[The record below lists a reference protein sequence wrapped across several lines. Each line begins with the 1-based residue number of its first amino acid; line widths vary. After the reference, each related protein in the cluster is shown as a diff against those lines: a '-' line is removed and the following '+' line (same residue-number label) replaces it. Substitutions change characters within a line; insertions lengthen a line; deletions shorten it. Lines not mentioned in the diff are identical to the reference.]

1 MSVDRSRSAHET
13 QSTQQREI
21 DARLRADRLR
31 EPPPPEQV
39 DKFRTL
45 MQQREGGTPPP
56 MQEQLADAR
65 HAGQAVDAQLAAQS
79 ADDALAASRQA
90 LSNGVD
96 ERALRRSDDFGL
108 SANSQTPADASAMW
122 QAQMALRDGTP
133 APAAPPPPVNPQAFA
148 ELIQRH
154 VQQLAASDG
163 ALKDS
168 DGQVL
173 LRMAD
178 ATLPG
183 TDLLLTRTS
192 NGWLL
197 RADVRSRD
205 SYDAIRQAAPEL
217 TRRFAASN
225 LGELTIDPH
234 YQG

>member
-13 QSTQQREI
+13 QSAQQREI

-45 MQQREGGTPPP
+45 MQRGDGTPQQ
-56 MQEQLADAR
+56 MQEQTTDVR
-65 HAGQAVDAQLAAQS
+65 HADHAADAQLAAQS
-79 ADDALAASRQA
+79 ADDAAAVSRQT
-90 LSNGVD
+90 LSSVVE
-96 ERALRRSDDFGL
+96 ERALRRSDDLGL
-108 SANSQTPADASAMW
+108 SSNSQTPADASAMW

-133 APAAPPPPVNPQAFA
+133 APAAPPPANPQAFA

-154 VQQLAASDG
+154 VRQLAASDG

-173 LRMAD
+173 LRMSD

-183 TDLLLTRTS
+183 TDLLLSRTAD
-192 NGWLL
+192 GWLL

-217 TRRFAASN
+217 TKRFAASN
-225 LGELTIDPH
+225 LGVLSIDPH
-234 YQG
+234 FHG

>member
-1 MSVDRSRSAHET
+1 MSVDRNRSAHET
-13 QSTQQREI
+13 QSAQQREI
-21 DARLRADRLR
+21 DARLRTDRLR

-45 MQQREGGTPPP
+45 MQQRDGTPQQ

-65 HAGQAVDAQLAAQS
+65 HAEHGVDAQLAAQS
-79 ADDALAASRQA
+79 ADDAVAVSRQT
-90 LSNGVD
+90 LSHVVED
-96 ERALRRSDDFGL
+96 RALRRGDDLGT
-108 SANSQTPADASAMW
+108 SSNSQTPADASAMW

-133 APAAPPPPVNPQAFA
+133 APAAPPPPNPQAFA

-154 VQQLAASDG
+154 VQQLAASDS

-173 LRMAD
+173 LRMSD

-183 TDLLLTRTS
+183 TDLLLSRTS
-192 NGWLL
+192 DGWLL

-225 LGELTIDPH
+225 LGELSIDPH
-234 YQG
+234 FHD